1 MARLVQPPP
10 KYTPEEWHASNHL
23 QYFNAE
29 RERAAAERLRDESF
43 RLAHE
48 TEVRTRQTQLDVNK
62 KLDQRITDINFWKSE
77 LDQKQE
83 DTVNEITMML
93 QFKARLERALADTE
107 LPLMIAQQCLANREK
122 RMKVDLVHDNVEM
135 QLLKEVEVIEGVQAL
150 LQRTLEQATEQIRL
164 LRQFIYF
171 GNFTPKNRLLR
182 SAKYYLD
189 KDRKDKFQANNIDNT
204 CASLENTT
212 QGLRFAKEAVKVE
225 KNSVTPDEWEDFSN
239 KNILKA
245 EREKNSAINL
255 RSIIDGILMQTLS
268 DLQAQ
273 CEAVNLAFQK
283 RIEETVEA
291 KTKLEEHLAKVMD
304 EIAAMEQNIA
314 MLKKA
319 IADKEAPMKVSQ
331 TRLENRTFRPNVEL
345 CRDRVQYRLLEEV
358 FEISTNIERLHEKLA
373 DAEASLKG
381 LIRKQLSLEEDIEVK
396 ANSLFIDRDQC
407 MELRKQI
414 NHVSH

>member
-135 QLLKEVEVIEGVQAL
+135 QLLKV
-150 LQRTLEQATEQIRL
+150 RFFYR
-164 LRQFIYF
+164 
-171 GNFTPKNRLLR
+171 
-182 SAKYYLD
+182 
-189 KDRKDKFQANNIDNT
+189 NNICN
-204 CASLENTT
+204 
-212 QGLRFAKEAVKVE
+212 
-225 KNSVTPDEWEDFSN
+225 
-239 KNILKA
+239 
-245 EREKNSAINL
+245 
-255 RSIIDGILMQTLS
+255 
-268 DLQAQ
+268 
-273 CEAVNLAFQK
+273 
-283 RIEETVEA
+283 
-291 KTKLEEHLAKVMD
+291 
-304 EIAAMEQNIA
+304 
-314 MLKKA
+314 
-319 IADKEAPMKVSQ
+319 
-331 TRLENRTFRPNVEL
+331 
-345 CRDRVQYRLLEEV
+345 
-358 FEISTNIERLHEKLA
+358 
-373 DAEASLKG
+373 
-381 LIRKQLSLEEDIEVK
+381 
-396 ANSLFIDRDQC
+396 
-407 MELRKQI
+407 
-414 NHVSH
+414 

>member
-29 RERAAAERLRDESF
+29 HERAAAERLRDESL

-83 DTVNEITMML
+83 ETEDEISTML
-93 QFKARLERALADTE
+93 RFKARVEKALADTE

-135 QLLKEVEVIEGVQAL
+135 QLQKEVEVIEGVQAL

-164 LRQFIYF
+164 LR
-171 GNFTPKNRLLR
+171 

-189 KDRKDKFQANNIDNT
+189 KDRKDKFQAHGIDNK
-204 CASLENTT
+204 CASLENTSA
-212 QGLRFAKEAVKVE
+212 GLHFAKDAVKVE

-255 RSIIDGILMQTLS
+255 RSIIDGILIQTLS

-273 CEAVNLAFQK
+273 CQAVNLAFEK
-283 RIEETVEA
+283 RIQETVEA
-291 KTKLEEHLAKVMD
+291 KTKLEEHLAMVME
-304 EIAAMEQNIA
+304 EIAAMEENIA
-314 MLKKA
+314 LLKRA
-319 IADKEAPMKVSQ
+319 IADKEAPMKVTQ

-345 CRDRVQYRLLEEV
+345 CRDRVQYRLIEEV
-358 FEISTNIERLHEKLA
+358 FEISTNIERLQGKLA

-381 LIRKQLSLEEDIEVK
+381 LIRKQLSLEEDIDVK

-414 NHVSH
+414 NHVPH

>member
-164 LRQFIYF
+164 LR
-171 GNFTPKNRLLR
+171 

-291 KTKLEEHLAKVMD
+291 KTKLEEHLSKVMD

>member
-48 TEVRTRQTQLDVNK
+48 TEVRTTQTQMDVNK
-62 KLDQRITDINFWKSE
+62 KLEQRITDIGFWKSE

-83 DTVNEITMML
+83 ETEDEISTLL
-93 QFKARLERALADTE
+93 QFKARVEKALADTE
-107 LPLMIAQQCLANREK
+107 LPLMIAQQCLVNRER

-135 QLLKEVEVIEGVQAL
+135 QLQKEVEVIEGVQAL

-164 LRQFIYF
+164 LR
-171 GNFTPKNRLLR
+171 

-189 KDRKDKFQANNIDNT
+189 KDRKDKFQANNIDNK
-204 CASLENTT
+204 CASLENTSA
-212 QGLRFAKEAVKVE
+212 GLRFAKDAVKVE

-239 KNILKA
+239 KNVLKA
-245 EREKNSAINL
+245 EREKNSSINL

-273 CEAVNLAFQK
+273 CQAVNLTFQK

-291 KTKLEEHLAKVMD
+291 KTKLEKHLAQVME
-304 EIAAMEQNIA
+304 EIAAMEQNIE
-314 MLKKA
+314 MLKRA

-345 CRDRVQYRLLEEV
+345 CRDRVQYRLIEEV
-358 FEISTNIERLHEKLA
+358 FEISTNIERLREKLA

-414 NHVSH
+414 NHVPH